1 MVFKLK
7 DKRTIE
13 VWNSKIKD
21 AIRVDSHKNLSRYHS
36 SYRNEET
43 KIKYENILFT
53 NVLKSVVNSAFK
65 IPTLTVDSLSM
76 KTSDS
81 LIELTQNAYRS
92 KLTLEWYLLNS
103 DFKKEIGKCIVD
115 SKIGYWGLME
125 IFKDKD
131 SKLGYGIRRRS
142 QFDLII
148 DPEGV
153 CHDLSDSRWIAL
165 QWLKHKD
172 ILAGDSSLK
181 NNKDLSGN
189 YNPKINDPE
198 YIKRKLTEPIG
209 SIRKNKFEDL
219 VLGWDVYDREK
230 QEKLIIVDGRRIELF
245 RGEWDIKVPVF
256 PIIPLWYYFNP
267 DRQLPISPSANII
280 IIEDEVNDLK
290 FFQLNHARKISRTVN
305 ISRKG
310 AFDNTTKRLIE
321 ESSRDILAET
331 KKGSPSD
338 AIHQLKEKTISFE
351 YSAAIQS
358 AKGGLSALGHG
369 FIDSRNFETAAE
381 PNIISANTQEISNA
395 ESNTVEDFV
404 SRVLSMFFKLIQ
416 ENSSSFI
423 IPLNKNTYSNIL
435 KERSSILNKE
445 RMNQENAKIFATG
458 SISLEDIIV
467 KLPDGK
473 FDLNKEGLLVN
484 IPSLFIDKKSIKGDF
499 KIIADKGSMRLESVG
514 LAMGIYDRF
523 KEDRLIHQGDL
534 RRLVLKSF
542 ESSEIRNLL
551 RPEQDV
557 REEMNEQSQKNLQM
571 SLAEPDL
578 KKKADLEKTK
588 LKTESNEKIA
598 QEKNLVKVL
607 QEIGKSKSKK
617 N

>member
-1 MVFKLK
+1 
-7 DKRTIE
+7 
-13 VWNSKIKD
+13 
-21 AIRVDSHKNLSRYHS
+21 
-36 SYRNEET
+36 
-43 KIKYENILFT
+43 
-53 NVLKSVVNSAFK
+53 
-65 IPTLTVDSLSM
+65 
-76 KTSDS
+76 
-81 LIELTQNAYRS
+81 
-92 KLTLEWYLLNS
+92 
-103 DFKKEIGKCIVD
+103 
-115 SKIGYWGLME
+115 
-125 IFKDKD
+125 
-131 SKLGYGIRRRS
+131 
-142 QFDLII
+142 
-148 DPEGV
+148 
-153 CHDLSDSRWIAL
+153 
-165 QWLKHKD
+165 
-172 ILAGDSSLK
+172 
-181 NNKDLSGN
+181 
-189 YNPKINDPE
+189 
-198 YIKRKLTEPIG
+198 
-209 SIRKNKFEDL
+209 
-219 VLGWDVYDREK
+219 
-230 QEKLIIVDGRRIELF
+230 
-245 RGEWDIKVPVF
+245 
-256 PIIPLWYYFNP
+256 
-267 DRQLPISPSANII
+267 
-280 IIEDEVNDLK
+280 
-290 FFQLNHARKISRTVN
+290 
-305 ISRKG
+305 
-310 AFDNTTKRLIE
+310 
-321 ESSRDILAET
+321 
-331 KKGSPSD
+331 
-338 AIHQLKEKTISFE
+338 
-351 YSAAIQS
+351 
-358 AKGGLSALGHG
+358 
-369 FIDSRNFETAAE
+369 
-381 PNIISANTQEISNA
+381 
-395 ESNTVEDFV
+395 
-404 SRVLSMFFKLIQ
+404 MFFKLIQ